1 MPPRT
6 IRCRQI
12 RQQGGKIFVRWSDK
26 SENEFESRAGIRQFI
41 RQQLTEDVL
50 KALLLA
56 AVLEDAADG
65 TPLSQCDGKR
75 ITLDWAASPMLTI
88 SEQA

>member
-1 MPPRT
+1 MPRRT

-12 RQQGGKIFVRWSDK
+12 RQSGGTIYVRWSDK
-26 SENEFESRAGIRQFI
+26 SENEFESRAEIRRFI
-41 RQQLTEDVL
+41 RSQLTDEVL

-75 ITLDWAASPMLTI
+75 LTI
-88 SEQA
+88 EWLPVPVLTVTETP